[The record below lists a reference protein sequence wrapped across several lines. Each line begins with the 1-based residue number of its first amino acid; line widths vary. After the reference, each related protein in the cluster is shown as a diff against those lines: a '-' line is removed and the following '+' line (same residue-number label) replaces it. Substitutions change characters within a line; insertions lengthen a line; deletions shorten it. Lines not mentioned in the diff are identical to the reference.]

1 MTMNDRIGLG
11 ELREHFLARQTKAG
25 AKGVVQ
31 LLELVGWSA
40 DLRFRTVALDIALA
54 ERETSRSALRLIWL
68 GDPNAPAGGRVAF
81 DALMD
86 KMHQVLSSEPNVE
99 FLWRHLAAESEAARD
114 AIVGAFDVT
123 RALRPVPELGPAAW
137 ASARM
142 SVPTWLLSIEIA
154 RTAALNDVRGLLQAW
169 SNAVAPIKHESGA
182 YRQPPPQRTHAAAGA
197 RDVLEQLL
205 ADGARFADSAEV
217 GRAISGN
224 PDHSNPKMVASRARK
239 AGELLGVWDGR
250 TYRYPRFQFDSE
262 GQPLPAIAE
271 LIAALPKDRDEHG
284 VDTGAN
290 RDAALWLYTPDETFD
305 GRAPAEVFAARSAEV
320 VALAE
325 ARARGGEDLS
335 APILD
340 YASSEAENDIEHAMA
355 LLVEK
360 MGASVRRNVTGF
372 ARALRPSLDR
382 RPERH
387 SQGARNAVVTVIGVG
402 GVGGAVVRDVAGA
415 AGDAVRCLVVE
426 IDSSAWSTQSTLE
439 NGYEVLSLAGATAAG
454 GRGETLSEASDRALA
469 AAKAIGSR
477 IAETD
482 LVVLVAGLGSA
493 TGAGAGS
500 MIAALAKAERVLTIG
515 AVAMPL
521 PSDIPSH
528 HDWAKQSLTA
538 WEHNTDALITLSHHE
553 MLASLGEDTATSA
566 EQHMHR
572 LLRQAIDSMVLP
584 LTAPGA
590 WRLGME
596 DMYRFFEGAGR
607 TRFGQG
613 LAKDPAGV
621 LDAIELALQDP
632 LIGQDALGSL
642 AGVWINIGTSSP
654 RAFPELAEDSE
665 LLATLKLAEVRVMV
679 GAHVDA
685 ALNDTVRATVVL
697 TGASRTG
704 DTSPPAR
711 GSLDLFRAVL
721 RSVRSESSS
730 QVSNGLE

>member
-1 MTMNDRIGLG
+1 MSTKDRT
-11 ELREHFLARQTKAG
+11 RG
-25 AKGVVQ
+25 ATLSGQVLPRDKKTGDTPIVH

-40 DLRFRTVALDIALA
+40 DLQCRTVALDIALG
-54 ERETSRSALRLIWL
+54 ERETRRSALRLLWL
-68 GDPNAPAGGRVAF
+68 GDPNAPAGGRAAF

-86 KMHQVLSSEPNVE
+86 KVHQVLSSEPNVDL
-99 FLWRHLAAESEAARD
+99 LWRELAAEHEAARD

-123 RALRPVPELGPAAW
+123 RALRPVPELGTAAW

-142 SVPTWLLSIEIA
+142 AVPTWLLSIEIA
-154 RTAALNDVRGLLQAW
+154 RTAAWNDVSGLFQAW
-169 SNAVAPIKHESGA
+169 SNAVAPIRQESGA
-182 YRQPPPQRTHAAAGA
+182 YRPPPPQRTNAAAGA

-205 ADGARFADSAEV
+205 ADGKRFADSAEV
-217 GRAISGN
+217 GRTISGN
-224 PDHSNPKMVASRARK
+224 PDHSNPKMVAGRARK

-262 GQPLPAIAE
+262 GQPLPAITA

-305 GRAPAEVFAARSAEV
+305 GQAPAEVFAARSAEV

-325 ARARGGEDLS
+325 ARAQGGEDLS

-360 MGASVRRNVTGF
+360 LSASARSSVTGF

-387 SQGARNAVVTVIGVG
+387 SQTARDAVVTVIGVG
-402 GVGGAVVRDVAGA
+402 EVGGAVVRDVAGG
-415 AGDAVRCLVVE
+415 AGDAVRCLVVD

-439 NGYEVLSLAGATAAG
+439 NGYEALSLAGATPGG
-454 GRGETLSEASDRALA
+454 GRGEILRQASDCALA

-482 LVVLVAGLGSA
+482 LVVIVAGLGSA

-528 HDWAKQSLTA
+528 HDWAEQSLPA

-553 MLASLGEDTATSA
+553 MLTSLGADTATSA

-584 LTAPGA
+584 LTTPGA
-590 WRLGME
+590 RRLGME

-632 LIGQDALGSL
+632 LLGQDALGSL
-642 AGVWINIGTSSP
+642 LGVWINIGTSSP

-665 LLATLKLAEVRVMV
+665 LVAALKLAEVRVMV

-697 TGASRTG
+697 TGVSRTG